1 MLRSSPK
8 ARIPRMLE
16 TSEIAGICQKVNH
29 LSYQITDLLQIYW
42 HIAASQS
49 MLLRLGFLEELQ
61 FHLQLS
67 SKELCILQQKASVFT
82 SATDQKFYALTKAAL
97 HAANKSDKFSHGS
110 NLESHALI
118 P

>member
-1 MLRSSPK
+1 MLSSPK
-8 ARIPRMLE
+8 ARITRMLE
-16 TSEIAGICQKVNH
+16 ASEIAGICQKVNH
-29 LSYQITDLLQIYW
+29 LSYQITDLLQIYS
-42 HIAASQS
+42 HIAALQS

-67 SKELCILQQKASVFT
+67 SKELCILQQKASVLT

-97 HAANKSDKFSHGS
+97 HSANKSDKFSHSS
-110 NLESHALI
+110 NLESHSLI